1 MSDKIWYRVQHAKS
15 GTVEKMARAWDDGD
29 KEADQ
34 AEVLEAPAASEEDSA
49 ADRVEVS
56 EVPAVLVE
64 YSAMARAGVLEV
76 PEVSEK
82 DSVEDW
88 AGVLEVPAVSGGD
101 SVVAL
106 MLVPA
111 VSGGDRVMVPAFVAY
126 KTDSMENRVAGMALA
141 EALEASAEV
150 PAYAYDRRRYPA

>member
-1 MSDKIWYRVQHAKS
+1 MLYVKS
-15 GTVEKMARAWDDGD
+15 GTVGKMARVWDDGD
-29 KEADQ
+29 KEAVQ

-64 YSAMARAGVLEV
+64 YSAMARAEVLEASV
-76 PEVSEK
+76 ASEE

-106 MLVPA
+106 VL
-111 VSGGDRVMVPAFVAY
+111 VPAFVAY

-150 PAYAYDRRRYPA
+150 PAYAYDCRRYPA

>member
-1 MSDKIWYRVQHAKS
+1 
-15 GTVEKMARAWDDGD
+15 MARAWDDGD
-29 KEADQ
+29 KEAVQ
-34 AEVLEAPAASEEDSA
+34 AEVLEAPAASVEYSA
-49 ADRVEVS
+49 MARAEVS

-64 YSAMARAGVLEV
+64 YSAMAMAGVLEV

>member
-1 MSDKIWYRVQHAKS
+1 
-15 GTVEKMARAWDDGD
+15 MARVWDDGD
-29 KEADQ
+29 KEAVQ
-34 AEVLEAPAASEEDSA
+34 AEVLEAPVASEEDSA
-49 ADRVEVS
+49 ADRAEVS

-76 PEVSEK
+76 P
-82 DSVEDW
+82 
-88 AGVLEVPAVSGGD
+88 AVSGGD

-106 MLVPA
+106 VLVPA

-126 KTDSMENRVAGMALA
+126 RTDSTENRAAGTVLA
-141 EALEASAEV
+141 EVLEASAEV

>member
-1 MSDKIWYRVQHAKS
+1 
-15 GTVEKMARAWDDGD
+15 MARAWDDGD

-34 AEVLEAPAASEEDSA
+34 AEVLEAPAASEEDSV
-49 ADRVEVS
+49 ADRAEVS

-64 YSAMARAGVLEV
+64 YSAMARAEVLDASVASEEDSAADRV
-76 PEVSEK
+76 EVS
-82 DSVEDW
+82 
-88 AGVLEVPAVSGGD
+88 EVPAVSGGD

-106 MLVPA
+106 VL
-111 VSGGDRVMVPAFVAY
+111 VPAFVVY
-126 KTDSMENRVAGMALA
+126 RTDSMENRVAGMALA

>member
-1 MSDKIWYRVQHAKS
+1 
-15 GTVEKMARAWDDGD
+15 MARVWDDGD
-29 KEADQ
+29 KEAVQ

-64 YSAMARAGVLEV
+64 YSAMARAEVLDASV
-76 PEVSEK
+76 ASEENSAA
-82 DSVEDW
+82 DRVE
-88 AGVLEVPAVSGGD
+88 VLEVPAVSGGD

-106 MLVPA
+106 VLVP
-111 VSGGDRVMVPAFVAY
+111 DFVAY

>member
-1 MSDKIWYRVQHAKS
+1 
-15 GTVEKMARAWDDGD
+15 MARVWDDGD
-29 KEADQ
+29 KEAVR
-34 AEVLEAPAASEEDSA
+34 AEVLETPAASEEDSA

-106 MLVPA
+106 VL
-111 VSGGDRVMVPAFVAY
+111 VPAFVAY